1 MSLQE
6 IYGLIEPTDTRKI
19 NTVLGLYDHYVNG
32 KEISARL
39 NMTKPGRMTPM
50 MFELNLIERAKAN
63 KMRIVLAEGEEPR
76 ILQAT
81 DILLRREVAEII
93 LLGNADKINKAG
105 PRTAPRH
112 QQGHHHRS
120 RHLAQVRRLRRHLRR
135 TAQGQG
141 RDHRTRPRRHER
153 RHLLR
158 HHDGQEGRR
167 RRHGLRCREHHR
179 PHHPSRLRI
188 HQDQARLL
196 RGLLGLPDVP
206 QGPRAGLR

>member
-1 MSLQE
+1 M
-6 IYGLIEPTDTRKI
+6 Y
-19 NTVLGLYDHYVNG
+19 HYVNG

-63 KMRIVLAEGEEPR
+63 KMRIVLAEGEGTR

-81 DILLRREVAEII
+81 DILLRAKWHDII
-93 LLGNADKINKAG
+93 LLGNEDRSTSW

-112 QQGHHHRS
+112 QQGHTS
-120 RHLAQVRRLRRHLRR
+120 SIPPTSPKFDRLRRHLRR

-158 HHDGQEGRR
+158 HHDGQKDDADGMVSGAVNTTA
-167 RRHGLRCREHHR
+167 HTIR
-179 PHHPSRLRI
+179 PAFEFIRPSPVYSVVSRSS
-188 HQDQARLL
+188 
-196 RGLLGLPDVP
+196 
-206 QGPRAGLR
+206 